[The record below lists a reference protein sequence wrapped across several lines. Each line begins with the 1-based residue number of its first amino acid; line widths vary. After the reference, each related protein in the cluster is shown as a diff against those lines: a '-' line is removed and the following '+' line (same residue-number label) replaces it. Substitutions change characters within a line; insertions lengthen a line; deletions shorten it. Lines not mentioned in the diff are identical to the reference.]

1 MRRKLKVFVVLSV
14 LSLAT
19 LQRAFALDALVTK
32 QGKVLYGTVIQDQGR
47 VVITYDDG
55 VTEEMGA
62 DSVDDV
68 SLFVPPTRK
77 DVARKGNFEVVDGLS
92 VSTPIDMNK
101 FRRAMLLALSAH
113 RWVVDEERPGELY
126 CRLSKGASW
135 WVTIR
140 ICYTPSGYWYEY
152 LDSKNLDAN
161 PVKNKIHRNY
171 PRWIQ
176 ILEREMI
183 KLY

>member
-1 MRRKLKVFVVLSV
+1 MVCIVLSV
-14 LSLAT
+14 LSLVT

-32 QGKVLYGTVIQDQGR
+32 QGKVIYGTVSRDHGK
-47 VVITYDDG
+47 VVITYDGGGTEELEKDG
-55 VTEEMGA
+55 V
-62 DSVDDV
+62 DV
-68 SLFVPPTRK
+68 FSRIAAPTRK
-77 DVARKGNFEVVDGLS
+77 AVARKGNFEVIDGLA
-92 VSTPIDMNK
+92 VPAPIDMNK
-101 FRRAMLLALSAH
+101 FRSSMLLALASH

-126 CRLSKGASW
+126 CRLSKGSSW

-161 PVKNKIHRNY
+161 PAKNKIHRNY

-183 KLY
+183 TLY